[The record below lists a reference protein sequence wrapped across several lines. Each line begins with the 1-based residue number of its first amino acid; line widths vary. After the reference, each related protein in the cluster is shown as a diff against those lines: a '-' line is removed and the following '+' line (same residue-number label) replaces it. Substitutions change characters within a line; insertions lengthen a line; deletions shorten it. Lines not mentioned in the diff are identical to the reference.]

1 MAKNNYTPTSQ
12 YSYDRMMH
20 RRHEIKEQSPWLED
34 YEVDAL
40 LADEGYNISEKAPEG
55 YVFSDGEEESGIDFV
70 GTGDSASSDPLK
82 PAEAE
87 QSRAADPYAPYL
99 EQMILDEDLSDTDL
113 SETDLSEADETAT
126 DISSDI
132 DRHGEKSRQQ
142 SAAIGKEEYLAGQKE
157 RQLRDKARK
166 LLKKNIREETG
177 KMSIALII
185 YIVLQLVITGL
196 VTAYLLLVA
205 RYKIAEINVFLA
217 TPTNMLPLQG
227 IILVLGLGLPF
238 IAYMYLFR
246 LPLGETVPVRRLRAD
261 NFTLLVVFGVGFS
274 AMVTYISNIISS
286 GTFVAGG
293 FTNSANVL
301 AGNKGIGLLYSI
313 ICLCIIPALVEEFVF
328 RGVILQTLRRKG
340 GDTFAILTSALMCA
354 LVYSNAQGIGE
365 FFISL
370 LMGYLVVFSGSVIPA
385 MTVGLLRSAFSLI
398 ITLLSMS
405 LDHGKVTAIDALCT
419 IVAIAAGLIAVAV
432 ILKRYPDFFRIK
444 EGKSSLSLREKMA
457 VAVSSPG
464 MIFLILYFIFFT
476 VLEKIPTENI
486 IGQLK

>member
-1 MAKNNYTPTSQ
+1 MAKNSYSNTPTSQ
-12 YSYDRMMH
+12 YTYDQMMH
-20 RRHEIKEQSPWLED
+20 RRHEIKDQSPWLED
-34 YEVDAL
+34 YEIDAL
-40 LADEGYNISEKAPEG
+40 LADEGYNVSEKAPEG
-55 YVFSDGEEESGIDFV
+55 YVFSTGEEESGIDFV
-70 GTGDSASSDPLK
+70 GTESATLSEPLK
-82 PAEAE
+82 TSETE
-87 QSRAADPYAPYL
+87 RSSKADPYAPYL
-99 EQMILDEDLSDTDL
+99 EQMVLDDLSDEDLSNEDEGVSDTAPDV
-113 SETDLSEADETAT
+113 EV
-126 DISSDI
+126 
-132 DRHGEKSRQQ
+132 HGEKEGQKQPTASR
-142 SAAIGKEEYLAGQKE
+142 EEYLASQKE

-205 RYKIAEINVFLA
+205 RYRIAEINVFLA

-227 IILVLGLGLPF
+227 IILVMGLGLPF
-238 IAYMYLFR
+238 IAYMYLFK
-246 LPLGETVPVRRLRAD
+246 LPLGEMVPVRRIRAG
-261 NFTLLVVFGVGFS
+261 NFALLVVFGMGFS
-274 AMVTYISNIISS
+274 ATVTYIANVISN

-301 AGNKGIGLLYSI
+301 ADNKGIGLLYSV

-354 LVYSNAQGIGE
+354 LVYSNTQGIGE

-385 MTVGLLRSAFSLI
+385 ITVGLLRSAFSLT
-398 ITLLSMS
+398 ITLMNMT
-405 LDHGKVTAIDALCT
+405 LDYEKVTAIDALST
-419 IVAIAAGLIAVAV
+419 VVTIAAGLIAVAA

-444 EGKSSLSLREKMA
+444 EGKSSLSLREKMT

-476 VLEKIPTENI
+476 ILEKIPTEAI
-486 IGQLK
+486 IGRLK